1 MCAWVVAVYVFGGGR
16 CMVVT
21 DVLISGLCGGGDGC
35 FGSAGRVVS
44 VMPCRSCRVGHVVS
58 LVSCRVVSLVS
69 HRRRKPTCE
78 YRNST
83 RRDGIHRLHEHCQL
97 CHRM

>member
-1 MCAWVVAVYVFGGGR
+1 MCGWMGRGGDGGDGAGAVCVCVCAWVVAVYVFVGGR

-58 LVSCRVVSLVS
+58 LMSCRVVSLVS
-69 HRRRKPTCE
+69 HLGR
-78 YRNST
+78 
-83 RRDGIHRLHEHCQL
+83 
-97 CHRM
+97 

>member
-1 MCAWVVAVYVFGGGR
+1 MDGWMEDLRDGEMERTGGR

-58 LVSCRVVSLVS
+58 LMSCRVVSLVS
-69 HRRRKPTCE
+69 HLGR
-78 YRNST
+78 
-83 RRDGIHRLHEHCQL
+83 
-97 CHRM
+97 